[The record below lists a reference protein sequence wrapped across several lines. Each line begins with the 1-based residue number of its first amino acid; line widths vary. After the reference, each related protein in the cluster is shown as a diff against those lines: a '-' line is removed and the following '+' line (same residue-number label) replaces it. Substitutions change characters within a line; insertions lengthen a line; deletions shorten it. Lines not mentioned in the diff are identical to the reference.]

1 MCYAARVQILLGSV
15 DIRIST
21 EYISS
26 SQAHHITSHN
36 TTLDLKFTFAAA
48 VSTVEI
54 KLNPV
59 PVQRKLE
66 NAKHLLF
73 AYWNQPILC
82 KLWTNT
88 NWRRFNV
95 KYINV
100 IMLNVYFA
108 FIYFYLN
115 FQHRNETLVRLLK
128 SPAVMLRLVLRT
140 GRISAANWDLDHCG
154 SPPPQM
160 WHTGTLTASAMAHHS
175 PHGIS
180 P

>member
-1 MCYAARVQILLGSV
+1 MCYAARVQILLASV

-66 NAKHLLF
+66 NGKHLLF
-73 AYWNQPILC
+73 AY
-82 KLWTNT
+82 
-88 NWRRFNV
+88 
-95 KYINV
+95 
-100 IMLNVYFA
+100 
-108 FIYFYLN
+108 
-115 FQHRNETLVRLLK
+115 
-128 SPAVMLRLVLRT
+128 
-140 GRISAANWDLDHCG
+140 
-154 SPPPQM
+154 
-160 WHTGTLTASAMAHHS
+160 
-175 PHGIS
+175 
-180 P
+180 